1 MSEDK
6 LKKEYLKFK
15 KTLGKEEVNMK
26 KVYIISGVVIALVAF
41 LFSGIASSNSDWSG
55 GYRYYY
61 DADEDHKG
69 KMRLFTK
76 RKSSWGSMQIGWDR
90 YVGPTPNF
98 FRTGTVNGHSLN
110 KTGTFFIEQ
119 EFKF

>member
-41 LFSGIASSNSDWSG
+41 LFSGITSSNSDWTG
-55 GYRYYY
+55 GYRY
-61 DADEDHKG
+61 
-69 KMRLFTK
+69 
-76 RKSSWGSMQIGWDR
+76 
-90 YVGPTPNF
+90 
-98 FRTGTVNGHSLN
+98 
-110 KTGTFFIEQ
+110 
-119 EFKF
+119 

>member
-6 LKKEYLKFK
+6 LKKEYLRFK
-15 KTLGKEEVNMK
+15 KTLGKEEMSMK
-26 KVYIISGVVIALVAF
+26 KIYIIGGVAITLLVLLFSGVVSA
-41 LFSGIASSNSDWSG
+41 NSDWSA

-61 DADEDHKG
+61 DADEAHKG

-90 YVGPTPNF
+90 YVGNSPNF
-98 FRTGTVNGHSLN
+98 FRTGTVNGHSLD